1 MQVKFN
7 LKVVLKSWDVEIYEN
22 VKQTISKVWY
32 SFCVKHLKFLVYF
45 EKSHMYYKE
54 KKIQSLQHG
63 VENPTHFQGS
73 TRQVDLAFD
82 LKQVEFGPQIRV

>member
-1 MQVKFN
+1 
-7 LKVVLKSWDVEIYEN
+7 
-22 VKQTISKVWY
+22 
-32 SFCVKHLKFLVYF
+32 
-45 EKSHMYYKE
+45 MYYKE